1 MTEDENMR
9 KKAIV
14 TALAV
19 LLLVG
24 LLTGCGGADKAASQ
38 NNSYGGYPMAA
49 DMASVE
55 TSEEMALSSAGSV
68 PPAAQ
73 EGAKIIY
80 SADMDLETTQFDSA
94 TQALAA
100 LTEEAG
106 GYYASSSVSNR
117 GTYRSANYTIR
128 VPAEN
133 YRDFLDR
140 AGALCHLL
148 DLYEYT
154 DDVSE
159 SYYDTAGRLETQRT
173 KLDRLQELLGQAEDM
188 EDIIALESAISETEE
203 QIDRL
208 SGELRRYDALV
219 EYSTVT
225 VCLREVYRLSNVE
238 EPAQGF
244 GSRLIAALRS
254 GLDGFVSG
262 VEKLLIALA
271 YGWLWLVAA
280 AVIAAV
286 VILLCRRSRKRR
298 AARPKPVPTAY
309 TAPEEKSKD

>member
-1 MTEDENMR
+1 MK

-19 LLLVG
+19 LLLAG
-24 LLTGCGGADKAASQ
+24 LLTGCGGADKAARQ
-38 NNSYGGYPMAA
+38 TAAVNNGYGGYPMEA
-49 DMASVE
+49 DMAS
-55 TSEEMALSSAGSV
+55 TEEMALSAGSV
-68 PPAAQ
+68 APAAQ

-100 LTEEAG
+100 LTEEEG

-117 GTYRSANYTIR
+117 GSYRSANYTIR

-133 YRDFLDR
+133 YRDFLVR

-173 KLDRLQELLGQAEDM
+173 KLDRLQELLSQAEDM

-244 GSRLIAALRS
+244 GSRLISALRS

-271 YGWLWLVAA
+271 YGWLWLVLA

-286 VILLCRRSRKRR
+286 VILLYRRSRKRR

-309 TAPEEKSKD
+309 TAPGEKNKD